1 MKRGTIL
8 LILALAGFSP
18 AYAGDV
24 PASATVSNAPPIPSL
39 GELPRLKSVC
49 QYGITWTFEAPAPVG
64 HFVNGDFYVVG
75 PVTIAGIDP
84 RALIGSEVPPAEV
97 VEAEKNRTRN
107 GKYVRNGSM
116 LNPPARDEVAFD
128 TGIINYCNPNLVALP
143 PVKMKPSDCLVS
155 TISLKVGEKADFP
168 YHSEGCREQGDN
180 SPLKTLAVLTCVAEP
195 LPPDAFRP
203 SYGDRRQK
211 IYYAHNLLRN
221 LLRRLP
227 LPPDAPNLLTWIRV
241 FQRPWFNTCFFGF
254 DQPMEN
260 MPHYGQWVGQAQSV
274 GGLML
279 MLDYNPEN
287 KERLLI
293 NMVQVGIDYWGLVQN
308 GHQGWGGWGGHG
320 SGRKFPMV
328 LAGILLG
335 DDTMA
340 SPTKTFPTV
349 QFGEDNQTMY
359 GNGWTGAKALFA
371 GHSGIQTATGKVP
384 RPEWGPYE
392 HLPPSKWSRGNFT
405 SECYRRANTS
415 SSWVGEA
422 LVMRML
428 HAEKDWN
435 HDAFFD
441 YVDRWMTEDDTQ
453 PGRIIMQSWPEIG
466 LNDHDKWNREGYPG
480 EPFVKTMW
488 TQYRNHLDEVGKQP
502 TSSGRVHVQHDPSGR
517 SQAE

>member
-1 MKRGTIL
+1 MQKELRERLSHTMKRGTIL

-441 YVDRWMTEDDTQ
+441 YVDRWMTEDDTG
-453 PGRIIMQSWPEIG
+453 PGRIIMQSWPDIN
-466 LNDHDKWNREGYPG
+466 LNDHDKWNREGYTW

-488 TQYRNHLDEVGKQP
+488 ERYRNHLDER
-502 TSSGRVHVQHDPSGR
+502 GR
-517 SQAE
+517 